1 MSGVEAE
8 TRAAVEVAVEVPVV
22 EAETGGA
29 ENRAE
34 PMTAVETASKARKKT
49 AAKKTAGEKK
59 APKKAAKKKAAKK
72 KTARKKTEKES
83 AAKKK
88 AAAKAAKKQA
98 GEGTETKSAKKPKP
112 RTKPKSAKPKVD
124 GKEGESRDPFS
135 VARRRVKQSVPKIVD
150 VLATMA
156 EKGSCMHAKT
166 LLEMTG
172 ARHMF
177 DTEAAGGDGEPW
189 AKLVLERLN
198 EAECTP
204 AEECEGCAKLAS
216 LGIAK
221 GASQG
226 SLKDAAEESGE

>member
-8 TRAAVEVAVEVPVV
+8 TRAAAEVAAGVPVV
-22 EAETGGA
+22 ETETGGT

-34 PMTAVETASKARKKT
+34 PETAVETASKAKKKT
-49 AAKKTAGEKK
+49 AAKKSAGKKK
-59 APKKAAKKKAAKK
+59 APKKAAKK
-72 KTARKKTEKES
+72 KTARKKTEKET

-88 AAAKAAKKQA
+88 AATKAAKEQV
-98 GEGTETKSAKKPKP
+98 GEGAESVETKPVKPPTKPKP
-112 RTKPKSAKPKVD
+112 RTTPKHAKLKVD

-135 VARRRVKQSVPKIVD
+135 VARRRVRQSVPKIVD

-156 EKGSCMHAKT
+156 EEGSCLHAKT

-204 AEECEGCAKLAS
+204 AEECEGCAKGTS
-216 LGIAK
+216 MGIAK
-221 GASQG
+221 
-226 SLKDAAEESGE
+226 DTAEESGE